1 MATKKSEKK
10 PAESVA
16 KTQDNSVMAETK
28 MIIVEQRESVG
39 LITLNRPRYLNALNR
54 QLANETLAA
63 LKAFDANDSIG
74 AIVITGSPRAFAAG
88 ADIEEMAEKSFAEF
102 YMDDF
107 LAPWDEV
114 KSISKPIIAAV
125 AGYALGGGC
134 ELALL
139 CDFIIASEDA
149 QFGQPEIKLGVL
161 PGIGGTQRLTRSV
174 GKALAM
180 DLVLTGRNIDARE
193 AKEAGIVARIV
204 PAKDLL
210 QTTLEKAAQIAEPF
224 HVAEPAPLHLLVA
237 VTRLEDTHAALIFKK
252 YRLSTKRIRTQ
263 ALGLLTGVTREHGQ
277 IQSQIPAV
285 HADSREPIPLAE
297 PLRMLSSQLNREEV
311 ARVDQQSRPKARSLQ
326 VSSTNRMPALT
337 KNEMRPTTAENRS
350 AGICPAAFTASRM
363 AMAELSA

>member
-1 MATKKSEKK
+1 MATKTSEKK
-10 PAESVA
+10 TTESVA
-16 KTQDNSVMAETK
+16 QTKDRSVTAEYK

-39 LITLNRPRYLNALNR
+39 LITLNRPRFLNALNR

-88 ADIEEMAEKSFAEF
+88 ADIEEMAEKSFTEF

-149 QFGQPEIKLGVL
+149 QFGQPEIKLGIL
-161 PGIGGTQRLTRSV
+161 PGIGGSQRLTRSV

-180 DLVLTGRNIDARE
+180 DLVLTGRNIDAQE

-210 QTTLEKAAQIAEPF
+210 QTTLEAAHTIAGYNTPAVKMAKAAVNMALET
-224 HVAEPAPLHLLVA
+224 PLNDGLRQERLL
-237 VTRLEDTHAALIFKK
+237 F
-252 YRLSTKRIRTQ
+252 Q
-263 ALGLLTGVTREHGQ
+263 
-277 IQSQIPAV
+277 
-285 HADSREPIPLAE
+285 
-297 PLRMLSSQLNREEV
+297 
-311 ARVDQQSRPKARSLQ
+311 
-326 VSSTNRMPALT
+326 
-337 KNEMRPTTAENRS
+337 
-350 AGICPAAFTASRM
+350 AAFATEGQKEGMNAFVHKR
-363 AMAELSA
+363 APVFRNR